1 MELLATGKMVL
12 QTLNEA
18 GYEAYFVGGMVRD
31 QLINRPIYD
40 IDITTSAKP
49 EVVMSLFEK
58 TIATGVAHGTV
69 TVIINKIPI
78 EVTTFRVETGYAD
91 YRHPNEVI
99 FTASLE
105 DDLKRRDFTIN
116 AIARDI
122 NDCLYDPMQGLNDL
136 NNQLLKCV
144 GVPTERFTED
154 PLRMLRGIRFVSKL
168 GFSLDHETLEGI
180 KKVSPLITHIS
191 KERIKKELEG
201 LIQGSSRQEA
211 MHYLYDTQLLEA
223 LPDLAPLCEY
233 RSYNFDLLT
242 HPILLF
248 VLASLN
254 LEEVSMYLLAWPFS
268 KEEKKCIQ
276 VLRSCVHS
284 PVPMPYFTY
293 RYGEAWAQLY
303 HQLICFLNQEMRPYE
318 VIELPLQ
325 TRKQLAI
332 DVATITKI
340 INRPKGPWIQ
350 QLLEEIEYQI
360 VMKQLVNNRAVLIE
374 FIKQYR

>member
-58 TIATGVAHGTV
+58 TIATGLAHGTV

-136 NNQLLKCV
+136 NNQLVKCV

-180 KKVSPLITHIS
+180 KMVSPLITHIS

-233 RSYNFDLLT
+233 RSYNFELLT

-254 LEEVSMYLLAWPFS
+254 LEEVSRYL
-268 KEEKKCIQ
+268 
-276 VLRSCVHS
+276 
-284 PVPMPYFTY
+284 
-293 RYGEAWAQLY
+293 
-303 HQLICFLNQEMRPYE
+303 
-318 VIELPLQ
+318 
-325 TRKQLAI
+325 
-332 DVATITKI
+332 
-340 INRPKGPWIQ
+340 
-350 QLLEEIEYQI
+350 
-360 VMKQLVNNRAVLIE
+360 
-374 FIKQYR
+374 